1 MNINLLDLNADILYI
16 IGNYVKKDNERR
28 IDKEDDFEK
37 TDFIMNRL
45 KENNKFN
52 KYEINEA
59 IYSQLFKNCCTEEEI
74 KEYVE
79 TRNLTNYF
87 IVDDIGKNSI
97 KLFKIIKKSGWNDD
111 KPSMRHLIVNY
122 LYVNNIR
129 DIETIDMYL
138 TLMKLNLKQKK
149 YPFSTF
155 CIENYEDSKT
165 TYDKILEQNS
175 LLYYIDGKPYISN
188 IKRFF
193 H

>member
-1 MNINLLDLNADILYI
+1 MDQFNLLDLDNDVLNI
-16 IGNYVKKDNERR
+16 IGDYIKKDNR
-28 IDKEDDFEK
+28 KED
-37 TDFIMNRL
+37 I
-45 KENNKFN
+45 
-52 KYEINEA
+52 
-59 IYSQLFKNCCTEEEI
+59 S
-74 KEYVE
+74 
-79 TRNLTNYF
+79 
-87 IVDDIGKNSI
+87 KNSI
-97 KLFKIIKKSGWNDD
+97 KLLKIVKKGCWKTK
-111 KPSMRHLIVNY
+111 KPDMRHLIINY

-129 DIETIDMYL
+129 DIETIDIVL

-155 CIENYEDSKT
+155 CIENLEDSKK